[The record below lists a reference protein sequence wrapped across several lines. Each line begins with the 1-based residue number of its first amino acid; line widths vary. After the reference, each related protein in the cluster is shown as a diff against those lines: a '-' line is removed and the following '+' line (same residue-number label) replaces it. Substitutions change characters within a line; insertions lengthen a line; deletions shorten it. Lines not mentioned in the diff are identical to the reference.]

1 MQAIKKSLKS
11 IQSKQKLCIL
21 RSFSVSP
28 NESAEFLNKMAVRD
42 TEMKKV
48 HYKINVECGDDYD
61 AVRRRRMIYRSKQ
74 RGWLEVDVL
83 MGSWA
88 HQYVPTLNA
97 QELDEYDELLKVETV
112 DVFNYI
118 IGKDEPPAHL
128 KNLSVMKKLQHYAK
142 NGGVEESQKIEY
154 KHN

>member
-1 MQAIKKSLKS
+1 MQAIKKSLNLKQS
-11 IQSKQKLCIL
+11 ISKLCML
-21 RSFSVSP
+21 RNFSVSP
-28 NESAEFLNKMAVRD
+28 NESEEFMMKMAVKD

-88 HQYVPTLNA
+88 TQFVPTLNA
-97 QELDEYDELLKVETV
+97 QELDDYDELLKIETV
-112 DVFNYI
+112 DIFNYI
-118 IGKDEPPAHL
+118 IGKDDPPAHL
-128 KNLSVMKKLQHYAK
+128 KDLSVMKKLQHYSK
-142 NGGVEESQKIEY
+142 NGGVEESKKY